1 MPLPILLM
9 DGWGGDDDVGDVDD
23 HDHDED
29 ERCLWTDAVS
39 EATGGHRANTQH
51 FHHCL
56 LFLSLCDICFKPCY
70 KKVYASS
77 ASEIP
82 VKLQLMPET

>member
-51 FHHCL
+51 FHHTAS
-56 LFLSLCDICFKPCY
+56 LSSPSLISALYHFKPCY
-70 KKVYASS
+70 
-77 ASEIP
+77 
-82 VKLQLMPET
+82 

>member
-9 DGWGGDDDVGDVDD
+9 DGWGDDDVGDVDD

-39 EATGGHRANTQH
+39 EATGGHRANTLH
-51 FHHCL
+51 FHHTAS
-56 LFLSLCDICFKPCY
+56 FSSPSVISALCHFKPCY
-70 KKVYASS
+70 
-77 ASEIP
+77 
-82 VKLQLMPET
+82 

>member
-1 MPLPILLM
+1 M

-39 EATGGHRANTQH
+39 EATGGRRANTQH

-56 LFLSLCDICFKPCY
+56 LFLSLCDICFM
-70 KKVYASS
+70 S
-77 ASEIP
+77 
-82 VKLQLMPET
+82 LQTLLLKSLCIFCV

>member
-23 HDHDED
+23 HDKDED

-39 EATGGHRANTQH
+39 EATGGHRANTLH

-56 LFLSLCDICFKPCY
+56 PFLPLYDICFI
-70 KKVYASS
+70 S
-77 ASEIP
+77 
-82 VKLQLMPET
+82 LQTLLLKIIYIFCL